1 MGKSFSNWYYHQ
13 VDFSLFRCPDTK
25 IYNNA
30 AQHWNH
36 TFYWYCITP
45 QKTEPSAELKALIEK
60 KWGSVDKF
68 LDDFVAQATAN
79 FGSGWTWLV
88 KSGDNLSILNTSNAD
103 NALKTNYQALL
114 TVDIWEH
121 AYYIDYRNLRAS
133 YLQNFTK
140 IINWDFVN
148 QNLKNGDWQFKFWGV
163 IVHRPINSI
172 LL

>member
-1 MGKSFSNWYYHQ
+1 M
-13 VDFSLFRCPDTK
+13 LFRCTDVK

-36 TFYWYCITP
+36 TFYWYCLTP
-45 QKTEPSAELKALIEK
+45 NQTKPSAEVQALIEK

-103 NALKTNYQALL
+103 NALKTNYTALL

-148 QNLKNGDWQFKFWGV
+148 QNFKNNSWEFKF
-163 IVHRPINSI
+163 
-172 LL
+172 

>member
-1 MGKSFSNWYYHQ
+1 MGKVISWGYHQ
-13 VDFSLFRCPDTK
+13 EVVIIPFSCPDIK

-36 TFYWYCITP
+36 TFYWYCINPEPT
-45 QKTEPSAELKALIEK
+45 KPSAQLQALIEA

-68 LDDFVAQATAN
+68 LDDFIANATAN

-88 KSGDNLSILNTSNAD
+88 KSGANLSIINTSNAD

-133 YLQNFTK
+133 YLQNFSK
-140 IINWDFVN
+140 IINWDFVS
-148 QNLKNGDWQFKFWGV
+148 QNLKNGGCQLKLWCW
-163 IVHRPINSI
+163 IPSLWI
-172 LL
+172 

>member
-1 MGKSFSNWYYHQ
+1 M
-13 VDFSLFRCPDTK
+13 K
-25 IYNNA
+25 IFNNA

-36 TFYWYCITP
+36 TFYWYCISP
-45 QKTEPSAELKALIEK
+45 EKSEPSAEVKAAIEK

-88 KSGDNLSILNTSNAD
+88 KSGDDLSILNTTNAD
-103 NALKTNYQALL
+103 NALKTNFTAIL

-148 QNLKNGDWQFKFWGV
+148 QNFKNNGWEFKF
-163 IVHRPINSI
+163 
-172 LL
+172 